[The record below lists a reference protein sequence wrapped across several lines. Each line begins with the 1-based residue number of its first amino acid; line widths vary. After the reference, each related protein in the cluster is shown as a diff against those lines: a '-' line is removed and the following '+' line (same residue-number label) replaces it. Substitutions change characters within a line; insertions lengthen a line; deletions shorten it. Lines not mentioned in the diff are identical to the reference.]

1 MRYIAKNGDEC
12 DIILIVMSNI
22 SKNLKILRKYKNLT
36 QKQLGELIGYSNRA
50 VGDWELGVSEPN
62 LNTLKKLKDVFGVSY
77 EDLLD

>member
-1 MRYIAKNGDEC
+1 
-12 DIILIVMSNI
+12 MSNI

-50 VGDWELGVSEPN
+50 VGDWGLGVSEPN